1 MDFQA
6 LNMLE
11 SRLERSRNLQ
21 EFGYLVNSML
31 VSFKGHNVFSIF
43 DKQNKH
49 DKLLKYILKCMS
61 D

>member
-11 SRLERSRNLQ
+11 SRLKRSRNLQ

-43 DKQNKH
+43 DNHNEH